1 MNKTRKV
8 KPMVCKSPGT
18 LEFIGEKTS
27 KKGKKS
33 QQTKRKKIDR
43 R

>member
-18 LEFIGEKTS
+18 LEFIGEKN
-27 KKGKKS
+27 
-33 QQTKRKKIDR
+33 QQERQKIPTNQKEKN
-43 R
+43 